1 MWWERPGLEVRD
13 GRLAIAGRDAESLA
27 REHGTPL
34 FAFDLQR
41 IGEQARA
48 LQGAFASLDQPF
60 RLRYALKAN
69 REPEVLAF
77 VRSLGAP
84 GTPEAVG
91 MDVCSPGEVRHAL
104 AHGWLPEEVSYTGT
118 NVSERDLDVLLETG
132 VHVNLDLLSQI
143 RRYGR
148 RAPGSRI
155 GLRVNPRAG
164 AKWSEEST
172 ADYASATKPTKFGLY
187 AEQLPDALEAAREH
201 DLVIDTVHF
210 HVGDGFLTS
219 GLPKFALAVERA
231 AEMAAWLMDQGCPI
245 AEVNAGGGL
254 GVPQA
259 EGDEP
264 LDVDAYA
271 RLLTERLGPL
281 GVTVAAEPGDFH
293 GKQAGV
299 LLVEVVTVEDRL
311 GVAFAGTDGGFNAAP
326 EHFIYASPQP
336 IVVCRAA
343 DAHPVRDY
351 TVSGHINEAPD
362 LWGEGMA
369 LPKVRE
375 GDILAI
381 LNVGTY
387 NQSMQMLH
395 CLRPGADA
403 VYFLDR
409 LHRMGP

>member
-1 MWWERPGLEVRD
+1 MWWERPGLEMRE

-34 FAFDLQR
+34 YVFDLQR
-41 IGEQARA
+41 IGEQARS
-48 LQGAFASLDQPF
+48 LQNAFDRLGAPF

-77 VRSLGAP
+77 VRSLGGP
-84 GTPEAVG
+84 GEAGAVG

-104 AHGWLPEEVSYTGT
+104 AHGWLPEEISYTGT

-132 VHVNLDLLSQI
+132 VHVNLDLLSQL

-148 RAPGSRI
+148 RAPGSTVGI
-155 GLRVNPRAG
+155 RVNPRAG
-164 AKWSEEST
+164 AKWSEDSKSLYSSE
-172 ADYASATKPTKFGLY
+172 KPTKFGIY
-187 AEQLPDALEAAREH
+187 AEQLPEALAIAHEH
-201 DLVIDTVHF
+201 YLVIDTVHF

-219 GLPKFALAVERA
+219 GLPQFEVAVERA
-231 AEMAAWLMDQGCPI
+231 SDMARWLLEEGCPI
-245 AEVNAGGGL
+245 GEVNAGGGL
-254 GVPQA
+254 GVPQ
-259 EGDEP
+259 EPQDEA

-271 RLLTERLGPL
+271 AVLNRHLGPL
-281 GVTVAAEPGDFH
+281 GVTIACEPGDFH

-311 GVAFAGTDGGFNAAP
+311 GVTFAGTDAGFNAGP

-336 IVVCRAA
+336 IVLARAA
-343 DAHPVRDY
+343 GDPPARDY
-351 TVSGHINEAPD
+351 TISGHINEGPD
-362 LWGEGMA
+362 LWGEGVA
-369 LPKVRE
+369 LPEVAE

-381 LNVGTY
+381 LNIGTY

-395 CLRPGADA
+395 CLRPGAPA
-403 VYFLDR
+403 RYLAER
-409 LHRMGP
+409 I